1 MYNVQKLT
9 NREEKILSDTF
20 DVSRIYIAEVMD
32 TRNIARNGEI
42 KVWLLN
48 SNLERNNP
56 QNWYTAKYSS
66 PFYGV
71 TQFKTNLDEYNKTP
85 TSFGMWFGMPYV
97 GNYVAVF
104 FAVVA
109 GGKVNP
115 YWFSCPMDDYY
126 NKSLVGLAKD
136 ITGKTKNTSECE
148 NNVQGMVERQI
159 EYSPLVEALNRQG
172 LSEDL
177 LRGPSTA
184 TPKRESPSMVY
195 GISTP
200 LGNQFVMDD
209 GWSLDDSKQNW
220 NENKT
225 LDARLQIKDDK
236 THDKQDWTSN
246 LLESEKEDKFKR
258 FNGGFRFRTRNG
270 TQLLVL
276 DSGQIYIINK
286 DGSAWT
292 EWSDD
297 GNIDVYSERSV
308 NIRTG
313 QDINLKADGNINIE
327 ADRSIQMKAGGRIV
341 GESNSTIDLL
351 SGTTNIKGTTYIGSL
366 STPNAI
372 ADNIISTNANLTGTF
387 KGTLDGIAKLA
398 VTSTQ
403 MMTEFVPASTEK
415 CEMPEISTISMNII
429 EAKGNEYQQSIT
441 SRAPTHEPYGGHNK
455 NNCFPDMNTKRKN
468 DETKTSS
475 PKTITNT
482 V

>member
-1 MYNVQKLT
+1 MYNTKLT
-9 NREEKILSDTF
+9 NRERKILSDTF

-48 SNLERNNP
+48 SNLERENP

-71 TQFKTNLDEYNKTP
+71 TQFRTNLDEYNKTP
-85 TSFGMWFGMPYV
+85 TSFGMFFGMPYV
-97 GNYVAVF
+97 GNYVAVY

-109 GGKVNP
+109 GGKVSP

-126 NKSLVGLAKD
+126 NKSMVGLAKD
-136 ITGKTKNTSECE
+136 ITGKTQNTSECE
-148 NNVQGMVERQI
+148 NNIQDNSERQV
-159 EYSPLVEALNRQG
+159 EYKPLVEALKKQG
-172 LSEDL
+172 LDEDL
-177 LRGPSTA
+177 LRGPSTS

-209 GWSLDDSKQNW
+209 GWSLDDTKTNW
-220 NENKT
+220 NEDVT
-225 LDARLQIKDDK
+225 LDARLQIKDNK

-297 GNIDVYSERSV
+297 GNIDVYSDKSV
-308 NIRTG
+308 NIRAS
-313 QDINLKADGNINIE
+313 QDINLKADGNINLE
-327 ADRSIQMKAGGRIV
+327 SGKSIQMKAKGRIA
-341 GESNSTIDLL
+341 ECADATIDLI
-351 SGTTNIKGTTYIGSL
+351 SGATNIKGSTFIGSL
-366 STPNAI
+366 STPNAVI
-372 ADNIISTNANLTGTF
+372 DNLISVNASLTGSF
-387 KGTLDGIAKLA
+387 KGTLDGIAKMS
-398 VTSTQ
+398 VISNQ
-403 MMTEFVPASTEK
+403 MMTEFIPVSTEK
-415 CEMPEISTISMNII
+415 CVTPDIASIPVNSVDGIRKTSQSTI
-429 EAKGNEYQQSIT
+429 T
-441 SRAPTHEPYGGHNK
+441 TRAPTHEPYGGHDK
-455 NNCFPDMNTKRKN
+455 NDCFPKMNTRRKD
-468 DETKTSS
+468 DEVKTSS
-475 PKTITNT
+475 PKTITNS

>member
-1 MYNVQKLT
+1 MYGQKLT
-9 NREEKILSDTF
+9 NREKKILNDTF

-48 SNLERNNP
+48 SNLERENP
-56 QNWYTAKYSS
+56 ENWYTAKYSS

-97 GNYVAVF
+97 GNYVAVY
-104 FAVVA
+104 FAVVQ

-115 YWFSCPMDDYY
+115 YWFSCPVDDYY
-126 NKSLVGLAKD
+126 NKSIVGLAKD

-148 NNVQGMVERQI
+148 NNIQDKSERRVE
-159 EYSPLVEALNRQG
+159 YKPLAEALKKQG
-172 LSEDL
+172 LDEDL
-177 LRGPSTA
+177 LRGPSTS
-184 TPKRESPSMVY
+184 TPKREAPSMVY

-200 LGNQFVMDD
+200 LGNQFIMDD
-209 GWSLDDSKQNW
+209 GWSIDDSKLNW
-220 NENKT
+220 NEDVT
-225 LDARLQIKDDK
+225 LDARLQIKDNK

-270 TQLLVL
+270 TQLLIL

-297 GNIDVYSERSV
+297 GNIDVYSDKSV
-308 NIRTG
+308 NVRSG
-313 QDINLKADGNINIE
+313 KDINLKADGNINLE
-327 ADRSIQMKAGGRIV
+327 AGKSIQMKAEGRIV
-341 GESNSTIDLL
+341 EESNATIDLI
-351 SGTTNIKGTTYIGSL
+351 SGTTNIKGSTYIGSL

-372 ADNIISTNANLTGTF
+372 VDNLISVNASLTGSF
-387 KGTLDGIAKLA
+387 KGTLDGIAKMA

-403 MMTEFVPASTEK
+403 MMTEFIPVSTEK
-415 CEMPEISTISMNII
+415 STTPDIASIPINSVAGMGKTAQSTI
-429 EAKGNEYQQSIT
+429 T
-441 SRAPTHEPYGGHNK
+441 TRAPTHEPYGGHDK
-455 NNCFPDMNTKRKN
+455 NNCFPNINTKRKN
-468 DETKTSS
+468 DEVKTSS
-475 PKTITNT
+475 SKTITNS